1 MNQIND
7 SSIFQPAAI
16 ATLANEHALDDL
28 QHLLYS
34 ITLWNTPPPIYIYC
48 TEKVA
53 LWLKKVN
60 YPGSLYTN
68 TALEPYEGLSRDI
81 MEKEPSKKDLPNR
94 FYDFTQEK
102 CELMAWAMNSLLEVD
117 KQRGILFCDAD
128 ICWLGPLPKIP
139 KGKTLGL
146 SRHMIRSHDERQFGK
161 YNAGFVWMND
171 PELPLKWA
179 EACETSRF
187 FEQVALETLE
197 DISDPDEIYYF
208 GQEFN
213 YGWWRLFQSNYSSTE
228 LKKEWSLE
236 SSTEHSG
243 LLVKGKP
250 LSCIHTH
257 FKTTDY
263 TTNEFN
269 RFVISHLKRIRDS
282 SKVTQLLTKLQ

>member
-1 MNQIND
+1 MKEIND

-197 DISDPDEIYYF
+197 DISDPDEVYYF

-257 FKTTDY
+257 FKTIDY

-282 SKVTQLLTKLQ
+282 PKVAQLLTKLL

>member
-1 MNQIND
+1 MNEIND

-48 TEKVA
+48 TEKVEA
-53 LWLKKVN
+53 WLKKVN
-60 YPGSLYTN
+60 YPGPLYTN
-68 TALEPYEGLSRDI
+68 TALEPYEGLSREV

-102 CELMAWAMNSLLEVD
+102 CELMSWAMNSLLEVD
-117 KQRGILFCDAD
+117 KRRGVLFCDAD

-146 SRHMIRSHDERQFGK
+146 SRHNIRSHDEKQFGK

-197 DISDPDEIYYF
+197 DISDPDEVYYF
-208 GQEFN
+208 GKEFN

-269 RFVISHLKRIRDS
+269 KFVISHLKRIRDS
-282 SKVTQLLTKLQ
+282 QKVTQLLRKL